1 VHQASKDQPNSKDNQ
16 VRRLGL
22 DLTNVLATNGL
33 TAALNFIV
41 LIYFA
46 RALGPEILADYAL
59 ILIGIEVPFLLLNFG
74 FNQVLIYRGRLA
86 SATVA
91 AVIWCTALQ
100 SVALVL
106 ISYAV
111 WFAYSLLDQED
122 AARLLV
128 PATWLL
134 IARLLGLHS
143 AVALT
148 PFEVRLE
155 YRTVSKIRAVAAIVS
170 SAVGVFAA
178 TLEHSVLPFIYRE
191 LTSVCICLIAAAI
204 LTGQSFRLTA
214 SKHAFEVVWRYS
226 KRMWVLNVLE
236 RAALRIEY
244 LLVASLLGREILGAY
259 FALRSVIE
267 GVLGLLV
274 VPVQTV
280 VFGYYCRSDVKS
292 YVSRILNCGAP
303 FALGLAVLG
312 FTAGIVAGPTL
323 LVWILGA
330 EYQVAIPAI
339 AGLAFYSFCVLWYE
353 NVKVLS
359 MSIDHHI
366 VGVSGRLAQ
375 LLVLVIALPFM
386 AAVWGLQGIGNGLAL
401 AGFALAAV
409 PTLLFAW
416 STPREVTVRLPPK

>member
-1 VHQASKDQPNSKDNQ
+1 
-16 VRRLGL
+16 
-22 DLTNVLATNGL
+22 
-33 TAALNFIV
+33 
-41 LIYFA
+41 
-46 RALGPEILADYAL
+46 
-59 ILIGIEVPFLLLNFG
+59 
-74 FNQVLIYRGRLA
+74 
-86 SATVA
+86 
-91 AVIWCTALQ
+91 
-100 SVALVL
+100 
-106 ISYAV
+106 
-111 WFAYSLLDQED
+111 
-122 AARLLV
+122 
-128 PATWLL
+128 
-134 IARLLGLHS
+134 
-143 AVALT
+143 
-148 PFEVRLE
+148 
-155 YRTVSKIRAVAAIVS
+155 
-170 SAVGVFAA
+170 
-178 TLEHSVLPFIYRE
+178 
-191 LTSVCICLIAAAI
+191 
-204 LTGQSFRLTA
+204 
-214 SKHAFEVVWRYS
+214 
-226 KRMWVLNVLE
+226 
-236 RAALRIEY
+236 
-244 LLVASLLGREILGAY
+244 
-259 FALRSVIE
+259 VIE

-292 YVSRILNCGAP
+292 YVSRILNYGAP

>member
-1 VHQASKDQPNSKDNQ
+1 MHQTSKDQPSTKDNP
-16 VRRLGL
+16 VRRLRL
-22 DLTNVLATNGL
+22 DLTSVFATNAL
-33 TAALNFIV
+33 TGALNFIV

-59 ILIGIEVPFLLLNFG
+59 ILIGIELAFLVLNFG
-74 FNQVLIYRGRLA
+74 FNQSLIYQGRLA

-91 AVIWCTALQ
+91 AVIWCTTLQ

-111 WFAYSLLDQED
+111 WFGYSLLDQED
-122 AARLLV
+122 ATRLLV

-178 TLEHSVLPFIYRE
+178 TLEHSVMPLIYRE
-191 LTSVCICLIAAAI
+191 LTSACICLVAAAI
-204 LTGQSFRLTA
+204 LTGQSFRFTA
-214 SKHAFEVVWRYS
+214 SKDAFEAVWRYS
-226 KRMWVLNVLE
+226 KRMWILNVLE

-244 LLVASLLGREILGAY
+244 LLVALLLGRDILGAY
-259 FALRSVIE
+259 FALRSVVE
-267 GVLGLLV
+267 GMLGLLV

-280 VFGYYCRSDVKS
+280 VFGYYCRSNIKN
-292 YVSRILNCGAP
+292 YVSPILNYGAP
-303 FALGLAVLG
+303 FVLGLAVLG
-312 FTAGIVAGPTL
+312 FAAGIVAGPTL

-330 EYQVAIPAI
+330 EYRVAAPVI
-339 AGLAFYSFCVLWYE
+339 AGLVFYSFCVLWYE

-359 MSIDHHI
+359 MSLNRHI
-366 VGVSGRLAQ
+366 VGVSGRLGQ
-375 LLVLVIALPFM
+375 LLMMVVVLPLM
-386 AAVWGLQGIGNGLAL
+386 AAAWGLHGIGNGLAL
-401 AGFALAAV
+401 AGFALAVV
-409 PTLLFAW
+409 PTLLFAR
-416 STPREVTVRLPPK
+416 SVPSRARA